1 MDDALRRL
9 PILQARIALAG
20 AAVTLLVGA
29 AGAQAASN
37 LIVCTESSP
46 DGFDIVQY
54 ESAVTNDAAGLT
66 IYDQLLR
73 FKPGST
79 ELIPGLA
86 ESWRVSADGR
96 IYTLQLR
103 KGVKFHTTPWFKP
116 TRDFNADDVLWSI
129 NRINDKT
136 HPAHAVARG
145 GYIYWQGMGMAQL
158 LRSVEKVDAYTV
170 RITLARAEAPFL
182 ANLAMPPIGSIYPA
196 EYGLQLQKAGRLDQ
210 LNSQPVGSGP
220 FVFKSYQKDAVIRYT
235 AHAAYWDGAPKID
248 NLIFAITNDP
258 NVRVQRLKAGECQIG
273 IAMKPDLATA
283 FDAVPEIRMIR
294 STPLITSYIAA
305 NAKHPPLDDPRFREA
320 LWLAYDSKSAIASVY
335 GGHAT
340 PAGSF
345 LPPGIWSHDA
355 SLAKRFDPEKAR
367 ALVKASRYDGRE
379 LSLYTRIG
387 GSIDGKRAAELM
399 QSDWARAG
407 IKVKVQMIEWGELLK
422 RTAAGEHDITF
433 LSWAGDNGDPDNFMT
448 PNLSCAAVASGGNK
462 GHWCN
467 PAFDR
472 LIDEARRTTDIA
484 RRSAL
489 YKQAQ
494 RLVFDEAGVIPTVY
508 PEVMTA
514 VSQRVDGFVAS
525 PFAANDFRRVSLR

>member
-1 MDDALRRL
+1 MELKAPVRF
-9 PILQARIALAG
+9 AFAAALAF
-20 AAVTLLVGA
+20 LGA

-79 ELIPGLA
+79 ELMPGLA
-86 ESWRVSADGR
+86 ESWSVANDGR
-96 IYTLQLR
+96 VYTFKLR
-103 KGVKFHTTPWFKP
+103 KGVRFHTTPWFKP
-116 TRDFNADDVLWSI
+116 TRDFNADDVLWSLD
-129 NRINDKT
+129 RLNDKA
-136 HPAHAVARG
+136 HPAHAAARG
-145 GYIYWQGMGMAQL
+145 GYIYWQGMGMSAL
-158 LRSVEKVDAYTV
+158 LRSVEKVDEHTV
-170 RITLARAEAPFL
+170 RITLNRAEAPFL
-182 ANLAMPPIGSIYPA
+182 ANLAMAPIGSVYPA
-196 EYGLQLQKAGRLDQ
+196 EYGLQLQRAGRLDQ

-235 AHAAYWDGAPKID
+235 AHAGYWDGAPSVD

-258 NVRVQRLKAGECQIG
+258 NVRVQRLKAGECAVG
-273 IAMKPDLATA
+273 TNMKPDHAAA
-283 FDAVPEIRMIR
+283 FDATPGIRMIR

-305 NAKHPPLDDPRFREA
+305 NAKHPPLDDRRFREA
-320 LWLAYDSKSAIASVY
+320 LWLAFDSRSYIASVY
-335 GGHAT
+335 AGHAT

-355 SLAKRFDPEKAR
+355 SLVRRFDPDKAR
-367 ALVKASRYDGRE
+367 ELVKASRYDGRV

-399 QSDWARAG
+399 QSDWARVG
-407 IKVKVQMIEWGELLK
+407 IRVQVQMIEWGELLK
-422 RTAAGEHDITF
+422 RTASGEHDITF

-467 PAFDR
+467 AAFDR
-472 LIDEARRTTDIA
+472 LIDEARRTTDVA

-489 YKQAQ
+489 YRQAQ
-494 RLVFDEAGVIPTVY
+494 RLIFDEVGVLPTVY
-508 PEVMTA
+508 PDVMTA
-514 VSQRVDGFVAS
+514 VSDRVRGFVAS
-525 PFAANDFRRVSLR
+525 PFAGNDFRHVSLR